1 MSRQRWA
8 KLEEQ
13 VPELGAAAPGIDG
26 QMPLV
31 PVEEAA
37 AAVEGAIAAVEEAAA
52 AVEGATTAVEEA
64 ASAVEGDVAPPLT
77 FHYTGCTEV

>member
-1 MSRQRWA
+1 MVDMEDHA
-8 KLEEQ
+8 FN
-13 VPELGAAAPGIDG
+13 
-26 QMPLV
+26 

-77 FHYTGCTEV
+77 FHYNGCTEV